1 MIQFSNMVEMTSTQ
15 LANVNKSAR
24 KLIIDYITRKGITL
38 NFFAKQS
45 GCHQNQLW
53 LYLYSNESNKGLHS
67 GTLEKIGMY
76 MHKNQ

>member
-1 MIQFSNMVEMTSTQ
+1 MVEITPSQ

-24 KLIIDYITRKGITL
+24 KLIIDYITKKGITL
-38 NFFAKQS
+38 NYFAKQS

-76 MHKNQ
+76 IYSNK

>member
-1 MIQFSNMVEMTSTQ
+1 MAELTPSQ

-24 KLIIDYITRKGITL
+24 KLIVDYIAKKEITL
-38 NFFAKQS
+38 NYFAKQS

-76 MHKNQ
+76 INSNK

>member
-1 MIQFSNMVEMTSTQ
+1 MESITSNQ
-15 LANVNKSAR
+15 LANINKMAR
-24 KLIIDYITRKGITL
+24 QMILDYISKKGITL

-53 LYLYSNESNKGLHS
+53 LYLYSTESNKGLHS

-76 MHKNQ
+76 INQNK